1 MFIPNPS
8 DRAGLTVTW
17 SMLPLIGNDPERVLH
32 LTDYTGASPVMLLND
47 SLRGLGVP
55 EVEHFSQTHVGVH
68 GSEWRGFNVKPRE
81 VTLPVLVSGVDPD
94 PDGGFRDGFLKA
106 YDELWSAFPPG
117 EVGELSVK
125 TPAGVERVLR
135 CRFDSVDDTFTID
148 PVNRGYARYVLHL
161 TAYDPFWY
169 GDEQKFRFSNAKLQD
184 WLGGGPVNK
193 KGTAFPVVL
202 TPGVGSGWDNL
213 SNKGDVPAWPV
224 IRVEGPLSSWSVQ
237 IDGLRVS
244 SDYPVE
250 EFEWITIDTDPRKQS
265 ALLDG
270 FEDVMDRLK
279 EWEFAP
285 IPPGGS
291 KSVNIEMVGL
301 GAIVVSVQYRFLRAW

>member
-1 MFIPNPS
+1 
-8 DRAGLTVTW
+8 
-17 SMLPLIGNDPERVLH
+17 
-32 LTDYTGASPVMLLND
+32 
-47 SLRGLGVP
+47 
-55 EVEHFSQTHVGVH
+55 
-68 GSEWRGFNVKPRE
+68 
-81 VTLPVLVSGVDPD
+81 
-94 PDGGFRDGFLKA
+94 
-106 YDELWSAFPPG
+106 
-117 EVGELSVK
+117 
-125 TPAGVERVLR
+125 
-135 CRFDSVDDTFTID
+135 
-148 PVNRGYARYVLHL
+148 
-161 TAYDPFWY
+161 
-169 GDEQKFRFSNAKLQD
+169 
-184 WLGGGPVNK
+184 

-224 IRVEGPLSSWSVQ
+224 IRVEGPLESWSVQ

-250 EFEWITIDTDPRKQS
+250 EFDWITIDTDPRKQS
-265 ALLDG
+265 ALLNG

-301 GAIVVSVQYRFLRAW
+301 GAIVVSITLFTPDYRRVAPINFFESLKLSLKWNGLSTLELVVSGDHSRLDGLTKPGARLVVDYGGGQIFSGPVRKVHGVGPWRSSRVTITCEDDIRLLWRMLMWPVNYRPGMV